1 MKKRIFLLSLIRK
14 KYLIFIK
21 NRIMQKLRQNF
32 RSMDELDKY
41 QRIIENTIKRRVK
54 NKIFRIWRSESN
66 KQ

>member
-1 MKKRIFLLSLIRK
+1 
-14 KYLIFIK
+14 
-21 NRIMQKLRQNF
+21 MQKLRQSF